1 LPAAATQIFRQATA
15 AHQAGNLAEAER
27 LYRRVLDVDAQQ
39 YPALMMLG
47 ILYAERGRYVDA
59 EHLLREATRL
69 NPGDSRGHFSYGNV
83 LLGLERFDDA
93 FTAFGHALTLNPA
106 SAEAHLNRGNILML
120 RKSFAEAI
128 ACFDAAIGVN
138 PNYAEAHCNRGHAL
152 EEVKRF
158 DEALVSCDAALALNP
173 QNGEFHASRAN
184 ILHRLGRNDE
194 ALAELST
201 ALSLQP
207 GNANFHFNCGNIL
220 FERKR
225 FADASEAYAS
235 ALALEPELQ
244 YAEGARLYAKM
255 HICDWSNYGAE
266 CAQLISSIGRG
277 IVSHPF
283 ALLAVLPSPEVQL
296 QTARLFSG
304 KIYTSTEKPI
314 WQGKRTDHRR
324 IRVAYLSADFGAHAV
339 TTLLAGMFEHH
350 DRARFET
357 FAISFKSHDPS
368 EMLARLKGAFD
379 RFIDVEHQS
388 DVDVARLLHTLEIDI
403 AIDLMGYTKGSRT
416 SIFALRPSPIQI
428 NYLGYP
434 GTMGADYIDY
444 ILADH
449 YVVPDLQRGFYS
461 EKIIYLPETFQ
472 GNDSKRKIA
481 GTSVSRADVGLPENA
496 FVFCS
501 FNSSNKITP
510 DCFEIWMRLLHQK
523 EGSVLWL
530 LGGDRDLERNLRNE
544 TIARRVN
551 PDRIVF
557 APRTSYA
564 NYLARYRLADVF
576 LDTFPFNAGTTA
588 SDALWAGLPIVTCSG
603 KTFASRMAGSVLTA
617 AGMPELITQSPA
629 DYEFLASKI
638 ASDPALMTSLKAK
651 LASGQASCAL
661 FNTQLFTRRI
671 EEAYAIIFDRHQAGL
686 PPADVDMRQGAGS

>member
-1 LPAAATQIFRQATA
+1 LPAVATQIFRQAMA
-15 AHQAGNLAEAER
+15 AHQAGNLVEAES

-39 YPALMMLG
+39 YPALIMLG
-47 ILYAERGRYVDA
+47 ILYAERGSYVDA
-59 EHLLREATRL
+59 ERVLREATRL
-69 NPGDSRGHFSYGNV
+69 NSNDPRGHFSYGNV
-83 LLGLERFDDA
+83 LLGLERFDEA
-93 FTAFGHALTLNPA
+93 FTAFGKALTLNPA
-106 SAEAHLNRGNILML
+106 LAEAHLNRGNILMS
-120 RKSFAEAI
+120 RKSFEQAI

-184 ILHRLGRNDE
+184 ILHRLGRDDE
-194 ALAELST
+194 ALSELST
-201 ALSLQP
+201 ALLLQP
-207 GNANFHFNCGNIL
+207 GNAGFHFNRGNIL

-225 FADASEAYAS
+225 FAEASEAYAK
-235 ALALEPELQ
+235 ALSLEPELQ
-244 YAEGARLYAKM
+244 YAECARLHAKM
-255 HICDWSNYGAE
+255 HLCDWSNFAAE
-266 CAQLISSIGRG
+266 CAHLISSIGKG
-277 IVSHPF
+277 IVSNPF
-283 ALLAVLPSPEVQL
+283 ALLAVSPSAGVQL
-296 QTARLFSG
+296 QTARLLSE
-304 KIYTSTEKPI
+304 KIYTTTEKPI
-314 WQGKRTDHRR
+314 WQGKRFDHDR
-324 IRVAYLSADFGAHAV
+324 IRVAYLSADFAPHAV
-339 TTLLAGMFEHH
+339 TTLLAGMFEQH

-357 FAISFKSHDPS
+357 FAISFESHDPS
-368 EMLARLKGAFD
+368 EMLARLKTSFD

-388 DVDVARLLHTLEIDI
+388 DVEVARLLHTLEIDI
-403 AIDLMGYTKGSRT
+403 AIDLMGFTKGSRT
-416 SIFALRPSPIQI
+416 SIFALRPAPIQI

-449 YVVPDLQRGFYS
+449 HVIPDLQRGFYS
-461 EKIIYLPETFQ
+461 EKVIYLPETFQ
-472 GNDSKRKIA
+472 GNDSKRRIDN
-481 GTSVSRADVGLPENA
+481 TPISRTDVGLPENA

-501 FNSSNKITP
+501 FNSSYKITP
-510 DCFEIWMRLLHQK
+510 NCFDIWMRLLHQI

-530 LGGDRDLERNLRNE
+530 LGGDNSLERNLRKE
-544 TIARRVN
+544 AKSRGVS
-551 PDRIVF
+551 PDRILF
-557 APRTSYA
+557 ASRTSYA

-588 SDALWAGLPIVTCSG
+588 SDALWAGLPLVTCSG
-603 KTFASRMAGSVLTA
+603 ETFASRMAGSVLTA

-638 ASDPALMTSLKAK
+638 ASDPAVMASFKTK
-651 LASGQASCAL
+651 LSSNLAGCAL

-686 PPADVDMRQGAGS
+686 PPADVDMRQCTS